1 MSRQL
6 RISDYGIKIGFL
18 KSGKLNKITDV
29 EGITVGHSTLDT
41 EEYKTG
47 VTVINPTGNN
57 IFTNKFIASS
67 CVLNGYGK
75 TVGLVQL
82 NELGQLESPIALT
95 NTLNVGIVQDA
106 LVEYM
111 ISKSLSE
118 GIEITSINTVVAEC
132 NDSYLNNIANRP
144 VTNGHVLSAIEAAT
158 IDFEEGDVG
167 GGKGMSCHQLKG
179 GIGSASRVFD
189 LDGIE
194 YTIGVLVQSNYGILR
209 DLRIDGN
216 KIGQAIQDELKL
228 ESEADKGSIIVV
240 VATDLP
246 LSSRQMQRVCK
257 RTSVGMARVGSFI
270 GHGSGEV
277 IIGFSTANVLKQNTS
292 KSASINDNNSIIEL
306 KVMNE
311 DKIDLAFRAV
321 AEATEEAILNSMITA
336 NEVVGYRGNK
346 RSSLKSYIH
355 LMNKCWF

>member
-1 MSRQL
+1 MSKQL
-6 RISDYGIKIGFL
+6 RISDYGIKMGFM
-18 KSGKLNKITDV
+18 KTGKLNKITDV
-29 EGITVGHSTLDT
+29 EGVTVGHSTLDT

-47 VTVINPTGNN
+47 VTVINPTGHN

-75 TVGLVQL
+75 TVGLIQI

-106 LVEYM
+106 LVQYM
-111 ISKSLSE
+111 ISKSLRE

-132 NDSYLNNIANRP
+132 NDSYLNNIADRP
-144 VTNGHVLSAIEAAT
+144 VTNEHVLSAFEAVT

-189 LDGIE
+189 LDGVE
-194 YTIGVLVQSNYGILR
+194 YTMGVLVQSNYGLLR

-216 KIGQAIQDELKL
+216 KIGQAIQDEQKL
-228 ESEADKGSIIVV
+228 EHEVDKGSIIVI

-257 RTSVGMARVGSFI
+257 RTSIGMARVGSFT
-270 GHGSGEV
+270 GHGSGEIV
-277 IIGFSTANVLKQNTS
+277 IGFSTANVLKYN
-292 KSASINDNNSIIEL
+292 INKPVSGSDNNSILEL

-311 DKIDLAFRAV
+311 DKIDCAFRAV
-321 AEATEEAILNSMITA
+321 TEATEEAILNSMITA

-346 RSSLKSYIH
+346 RASLKSYIH
-355 LMNKCWF
+355 LMNK

>member
-1 MSRQL
+1 MSKQL
-6 RISDYGIKIGFL
+6 RIVDYGIKIGFL
-18 KSGKLNKITDV
+18 KPGKFNKITDV
-29 EGITVGHSTLDT
+29 KGVTVGHSTIDT
-41 EEYKTG
+41 TEYKTG
-47 VTVINPTGNN
+47 VTVINPLGNN
-57 IFTNKFIASS
+57 IFTNKLIASS

-75 TVGLVQL
+75 TVGLIQL

-106 LVEYM
+106 LVQYM
-111 ISKSLSE
+111 VSKSLSE
-118 GIEITSINTVVAEC
+118 GIDIKSINTVVAEC
-132 NDSYLNNIANRP
+132 NDSYLSNIVNRP
-144 VTNGHVLSAIEAAT
+144 VKDEHVLRAFEAAT
-158 IDFEEGDVG
+158 IDFQEGDIG

-179 GIGSASRVFD
+179 GIGSSSRVID

-194 YTIGVLVQSNYGILR
+194 YTIGVLVQSNYGLLR

-216 KIGQAIQDELKL
+216 NIGHAILEELKL
-228 ESEADKGSIIVV
+228 KSETDKGSIIVV

-270 GHGSGEV
+270 GHGSGEI
-277 IIGFSTANVLKQNTS
+277 IIGFSTGNVLKQDTS
-292 KSASINDNNSIIEL
+292 KSASDNYNNSILEL
-306 KVMNE
+306 KIMNE
-311 DKIDLAFRAV
+311 DKIDVAFRAV

-346 RSSLKSYIH
+346 RMSLKSYMH
-355 LMNKCWF
+355 LMVK